1 MAGEEAKKIVK
12 EDKLDTKLTNV
23 PSMKEVILFS
33 AVRPEEKKKPNK

>member
-23 PSMKEVILFS
+23 PSMKEVILFP